1 MTIGHDLVQQIAGEI
16 TMSQN
21 TGATLR
27 KWRELFDITQ
37 KDLANL
43 VGVSPSVISDYES
56 GRRASPGIT
65 SVRRIVKALMDHD
78 ESHGFRLSRSL
89 SRPTELEGA
98 ILGIKEYS
106 YGIPAKVLLEAVQA
120 ELLFSPAG
128 LDRPLYGYTLVD
140 SLKAITTFN
149 GSDFAQIYGWSNER
163 ALCFTGVKYGR
174 SPLIAIRAHHLKPAL
189 VLYIQPERV
198 DALAHKLSKLER
210 IILARTELS
219 HTQVNQAFSKL

>member
-1 MTIGHDLVQQIAGEI
+1 MGHDLVQQIAGEI
-16 TMSQN
+16 TMSDN

-37 KDLANL
+37 KELAGL

-56 GRRASPGIT
+56 GRRASPGII
-65 SVRRIVKALMDHD
+65 SVRRIVNALMEFD
-78 ESHGFRLSRSL
+78 ERHGFRLTRSL
-89 SRPTELEGA
+89 SQPTEVEGA

-106 YGIPAKVLLEAVQA
+106 YGVPTKSLLEAVKA
-120 ELLFSPAG
+120 EILYDPEG
-128 LDRPLYGYTLVD
+128 LDKPLYGSTLID

-198 DALAHKLSKLER
+198 DDLARKLSKLER
-210 IILARTELS
+210 IILARTEFS
-219 HTQVNQAFSKL
+219 HTMVNQALSKL

>member
-1 MTIGHDLVQQIAGEI
+1 MGHDLVQQIAGEI
-16 TMSQN
+16 TMSEN

-27 KWRELFDITQ
+27 KWRVLFEITQ
-37 KDLANL
+37 KELARL

-65 SVRRIVKALMDHD
+65 SVRRIVNALLEYD
-78 ESHGFRLSRSL
+78 ESHGFKLTRSL
-89 SRPTELEGA
+89 SQPTATEGA

-106 YGIPAKVLLEAVQA
+106 YGVSTHRLLEAVEA
-120 ELLFSPAG
+120 EVLVG
-128 LDRPLYGYTLVD
+128 LGEMDKPLYGFTLID

-149 GSDFAQIYGWSNER
+149 GTDFAQIYGWSNER

-198 DALAHKLSKLER
+198 DILAKKLSKLEN

-219 HTQVNQAFSKL
+219 HNMVNETLSKL

>member
-1 MTIGHDLVQQIAGEI
+1 MGHDLVQQIAGEI
-16 TMSQN
+16 TMSEN

-27 KWRELFDITQ
+27 KWRVLFEITQ
-37 KDLANL
+37 KELARL

-65 SVRRIVKALMDHD
+65 SVRRIVKALMEYD
-78 ESHGFRLSRSL
+78 ERHGFRLTKSL
-89 SRPTELEGA
+89 SQPTEVEGA

-106 YGIPAKVLLEAVQA
+106 YGVQAQELVEAVEGEVLYA
-120 ELLFSPAG
+120 PEG
-128 LDRPLYGYTLVD
+128 LDKPLYGYTLID

-198 DALAHKLSKLER
+198 DDLARKLSKLER
-210 IILARTELS
+210 IILATTEMP
-219 HTQVNQAFSKL
+219 HTMVNQAFSKL